1 MEDKEEVRRKAG
13 CCYACSV
20 TVGDEP
26 VVRQVA
32 GLKAMLESEL
42 DERARRFRG
51 CWPLLVALGGL
62 LLAAALLWP
71 R

>member
-1 MEDKEEVRRKAG
+1 MAG
-13 CCYACSV
+13 
-20 TVGDEP
+20 DDP
-26 VVRQVA
+26 VERQVA
-32 GLKAMLESEL
+32 ELRAMLDREL
-42 DERARRFRG
+42 DERARPFRG